1 MNEIEA
7 YIRQSAQARGIDP
20 DIAVRVAMS
29 EGGLKDPVRQ
39 SDFVK
44 NGVREQSYGP
54 FQLYMGGGLGNR
66 ALEAGIDPRDPEQWR
81 AGIDFALTEAAK
93 RGWGQ
98 WYGAA
103 RVGIG
108 SHEGIGGAVSK
119 SADSPYALQATAAPP
134 HVNHPPNPQVGT
146 GGYVAPGA
154 PQTSVA
160 DALAAPTAKA
170 GDKDKYGKA
179 AGKAFAG
186 IAGMSAPTMG
196 SGGSGALPSYPQE
209 SYPSEAM
216 PIVTDNRDALAM
228 LMQRVQLLNS
238 GRLA

>member
-1 MNEIEA
+1 VNEIEA
-7 YIRQSAQARGIDP
+7 HIRQSAQARGIDP
-20 DIAVRVAMS
+20 DVAVRVAMS

-66 ALEAGIDPRDPEQWR
+66 ALAAGIDPRDPEQWR
-81 AGIDFALTEAAK
+81 AGIDFALDEAAK

-108 SHEGIGGAVSK
+108 NHEGIGGATAK
-119 SADSPYALQATAAPP
+119 SQTTPYALKAG
-134 HVNHPPNPQVGT
+134 HPPNPQVGT

-154 PQTSVA
+154 PQKSVA
-160 DALAAPTAKA
+160 DALATSTAKT
-170 GDKDKYGKA
+170 DQDKYGKA
-179 AGKAFAG
+179 AGKALEG
-186 IAGMSAPTMG
+186 LAGMSAPVMG
-196 SGGSGALPSYPQE
+196 AGGNMPALPQME
-209 SYPSEAM
+209 SYPTEAM
-216 PIVTDNRDALAM
+216 PIVSGGVNRDAMAM
-228 LMQRVQLLNS
+228 LMARLNNNS
-238 GRLA
+238 LWG